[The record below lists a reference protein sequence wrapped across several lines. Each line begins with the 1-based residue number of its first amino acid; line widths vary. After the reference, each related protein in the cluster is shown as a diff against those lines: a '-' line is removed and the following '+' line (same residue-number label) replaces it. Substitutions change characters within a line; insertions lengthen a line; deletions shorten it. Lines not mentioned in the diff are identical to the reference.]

1 MNLKINPSDLQD
13 ARCELCSCTTFHTVF
28 KIKKLSALL
37 SPDGK
42 PGYMP
47 VQLFACLSCNH
58 INREFL
64 PEGYDDNDDDD
75 EEQSQVTP

>member
-1 MNLKINPSDLQD
+1 MAMNLNINPQDLQD

-42 PGYMP
+42 PGYIP

-58 INREFL
+58 INSEFL
-64 PEGYDDNDDDD
+64 PPSSSKDDDN
-75 EEQSQVTP
+75 TL

>member
-1 MNLKINPSDLQD
+1 LQD
-13 ARCELCSCTTFHTVF
+13 VRCGLCECTAFHTVY

-47 VQLFACLSCNH
+47 IQLFACLSCNY
-58 INREFL
+58 INPEFL
-64 PEGYDDNDDDD
+64 PPSL
-75 EEQSQVTP
+75 EEDVQPQVKI